1 MRSRIQVSVLKK
13 IFDCFYQVELNDK
26 NIVYP
31 GSGIGLYLV
40 KSLVELHKGHISV
53 ESELNVGSRFT
64 IVVPFD
70 KANYSKEEIA
80 DIKEKDD
87 SYVTFVKEALQE
99 NTEVIEE
106 KTDEKNETTKKYKIL
121 VVDDEKLERRGIRFL
136 LKREEGEFQ
145 ILEAA
150 NGKDALG
157 VLASNHVDILF
168 SDVKM
173 PYMNGLELTKAV
185 REDHPEM
192 EIVIFSGYNDF
203 SYAREALRYGVVD
216 YVLKPVDPNEFHK
229 TFQRVMENISSKEEK
244 QKQQNR
250 KEDYLKK
257 YFFLRYLYS
266 GKEEDFVQLEKLTDE
281 TEDDVSQFSRMV
293 LVSASNG
300 FFETEEEH
308 FLTSLKEEVQREFYY
323 VNLNSNESIF
333 LFAEKYTDYHV
344 VVEKMYRFFAHQF
357 DSECY
362 FAVSKEIEDRKNLA
376 EEFKA
381 LEGMLEEQFY
391 QPHQHLFFHGEKQ
404 EEKKADPA
412 EDSEIMEQITNDIQ
426 YKDLPHLRQ
435 DFQKLED
442 KYRVNKQFSDMY
454 VKFVFSGILKELL
467 DQMDGMDEKM
477 LSKRVDRLYRCKNLK
492 DVIAI
497 VDEALQEYEHC
508 IQEQEDGFRSEIT
521 KVKSYIYHHYQERN
535 LGAETLSAMVFLSP
549 GYLSAVFK
557 EETGV
562 TLNRFIREVRME
574 KAKELLE
581 TTNMKISGI
590 AKEVGFSNNS
600 YFCRSFRE
608 FFGDTP
614 EACRKGTEADEK
626 TNTEAAP
633 SI

>member
-1 MRSRIQVSVLKK
+1 MI
-13 IFDCFYQVELNDK
+13 
-26 NIVYP
+26 
-31 GSGIGLYLV
+31 
-40 KSLVELHKGHISV
+40 
-53 ESELNVGSRFT
+53 T
-64 IVVPFD
+64 IL
-70 KANYSKEEIA
+70 I
-80 DIKEKDD
+80 
-87 SYVTFVKEALQE
+87 
-99 NTEVIEE
+99 
-106 KTDEKNETTKKYKIL
+106 
-121 VVDDEKLERRGIRFL
+121 VDDEKLERRGIRFL

-145 ILEAA
+145 ILEAT

-157 VLASNHVDILF
+157 VLESNHVDILF

-185 REDHPEM
+185 REDHPDM

-216 YVLKPVDPNEFHK
+216 YVLKPVDPEEFHK
-229 TFQRVMENISSKEEK
+229 TFQRVMENISSKIEK
-244 QKQQNR
+244 KEQQEK

-257 YFFLRYLYS
+257 YFLLKYLYG
-266 GKEEDFVQLEKLTDE
+266 GK
-281 TEDDVSQFSRMV
+281 
-293 LVSASNG
+293 
-300 FFETEEEH
+300 EEH
-308 FLTSLKEEVQREFYY
+308 FLMSLKEEVQREFHY

-333 LFAEKYTDYHV
+333 LFTEKYADYHGI
-344 VVEKMYRFFAHQF
+344 VEKMYRFFAHQF

-362 FAVSKEIEDRKNLA
+362 FAVSEEIEDGKNLA
-376 EEFKA
+376 EEFKV

-391 QPHQHLFFHGEKQ
+391 QPRQHLFFHGEKQ

-412 EDSEIMEQITNDIQ
+412 EDSEIMEQITKDIQ

-435 DFQKLED
+435 DFQRLEE
-442 KYRVNKQFSDMY
+442 KYRAHKQFSDMY
-454 VKFVFSGILKELL
+454 VKFVFSGIMKELL
-467 DQMDGMDEKM
+467 DQMEGLDEKM
-477 LSKRVDRLYRCKNLK
+477 LSKRVDRLYRCRNLN

-497 VDEALQEYEHC
+497 VEEVLQEYEHC
-508 IQEQEDGFRSEIT
+508 IQEQEDGFRSEVT
-521 KVKSYIYHHYQERN
+521 TVKGYIYHHYKEKD

-557 EETGV
+557 EETGM
-562 TLNRFIREVRME
+562 TLNRFIREVRMN

-581 TTNMKISGI
+581 TTNMKISQI

-614 EACRKGTEADEK
+614 EACRKGIAADEK
-626 TNTEAAP
+626 TNTEVDP